1 MIGFILFLILLL
13 FVFLSFVTVKQG
25 TIAVITMFGKYRRI
39 LHPGLNFRIP
49 FLEAIFSRVSIQNRA
64 IEMEFQ
70 AITQDQANVYFK
82 AMLVY
87 SVLDSNEETIK
98 NVAFKF
104 MDEKNFTQALIRTI
118 EGSVRGFVAT
128 KKQAE
133 ILLLRREIVDDVK
146 DRLDNTLETW
156 GFHLI
161 DLQLNDIMFDA
172 EITASMAKVVA
183 SNNLKAAA
191 ENEGQALLIT
201 KTKAAE
207 AEGNAIKI
215 AATAEREAAQLKG
228 QGLALF
234 REEVAKGMTEA
245 AEKMREANLDTSLIL
260 FSMWTES
267 IKEFAEKGQG
277 NVIFL
282 DGSTEGMQKSIQQ
295 MMAMNSM
302 ANSSKSE

>member
-1 MIGFILFLILLL
+1 
-13 FVFLSFVTVKQG
+13 
-25 TIAVITMFGKYRRI
+25 
-39 LHPGLNFRIP
+39 
-49 FLEAIFSRVSIQNRA
+49 
-64 IEMEFQ
+64 
-70 AITQDQANVYFK
+70 
-82 AMLVY
+82 
-87 SVLDSNEETIK
+87 
-98 NVAFKF
+98 
-104 MDEKNFTQALIRTI
+104 
-118 EGSVRGFVAT
+118 
-128 KKQAE
+128 
-133 ILLLRREIVDDVK
+133 
-146 DRLDNTLETW
+146 
-156 GFHLI
+156 
-161 DLQLNDIMFDA
+161 MFDA

-302 ANSSKSE
+302 ANSSKSK